1 MEQTCITF
9 EERTTQEDYVRF
21 FSGDGLVGHFAA
33 LETTEVYSPTYSH
46 VMCLIHSHCHCR
58 CWSYI
63 GRVSGPQDISIGRGC
78 EYKGIVMHEIFHALG
93 RWHEQSRPDRERFV
107 RINDDNIAYGEP
119 LDLTVTHY
127 SAV

>member
-1 MEQTCITF
+1 MDAYMEQTCITF

-21 FSGDGLVGHFAA
+21 FSGDG
-33 LETTEVYSPTYSH
+33 
-46 VMCLIHSHCHCR
+46 

-93 RWHEQSRPDRERFV
+93 RWHE
-107 RINDDNIAYGEP
+107 
-119 LDLTVTHY
+119 
-127 SAV
+127 